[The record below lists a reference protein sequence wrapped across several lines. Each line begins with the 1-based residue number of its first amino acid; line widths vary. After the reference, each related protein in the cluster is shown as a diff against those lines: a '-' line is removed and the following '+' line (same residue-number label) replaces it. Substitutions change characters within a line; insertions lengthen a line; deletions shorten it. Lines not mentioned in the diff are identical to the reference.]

1 MIAFTAAEIA
11 DITNGRLA
19 ADPGI
24 TPGSVVTDSREAT
37 PGSLYVAKP
46 GETADGHD
54 FVGAAFER
62 GAVLALVQHDVA
74 DDAGRNHPAVVVQDP
89 VLAMGALAAETVRR
103 IRAGRAADG
112 EPLTV
117 IGITGSAGKTTTK
130 DLLAGILA
138 AEGTTVA
145 PQGSYNGEV
154 GVPLTVFK
162 AGADTRY
169 LVIEMG
175 ATGVGHIS
183 YLAEMVRPDIGVVL
197 GVGTAHAGEFGGVE
211 NIARAKGELVEA
223 LAGTGTAVLNLD
235 DARVAA
241 MAGRTSATV
250 LGYSAQPSRDDHS
263 DEVGEER
270 VGEERV
276 GEERVGEERVGPG
289 RAGAERVRAEG
300 AELNADGHPE
310 FDLFLPGEAAG
321 HHVTARLIGAHHIAN
336 LLAAAAAAHAA
347 GVPAARIAASLS
359 SQAAASR
366 WRMERTERA
375 DGVTVINDA
384 YNANP
389 ESMRAALRTL
399 ADLGRGRRTWAVL
412 GAMLELGD
420 DSIRE
425 HIAVGTQVVRLNIS
439 RLVVVGR
446 EARSLYVSAIN
457 EGSWGNECVFAETPQ
472 EAYELLQAELEPG
485 DLVLFKSSNS
495 IGLRHLGDRIALPPQ
510 APGTA
515 AGAGE
520 RRTADSAAG
529 NAAGTATEG
538 SALL

>member
-19 ADPGI
+19 AEPGI

-37 PGSLYVAKP
+37 TGSLYVAKP

-54 FVGAAFER
+54 FVAAAFER
-62 GAVLALVQHDVA
+62 GAVLALVEHDVA
-74 DDAGRNHPAVVVQDP
+74 DVAGAKYPAVVVQDS
-89 VLAMGALAAETVRR
+89 VLAMGALAAEAVRR
-103 IRAGRAADG
+103 IRASRAADG

-138 AEGTTVA
+138 AEGTTIA

-162 AGADTRY
+162 AGVDTRY

-223 LAGTGTAVLNLD
+223 LPSAGTAVLNLD

-241 MAGRTSATV
+241 MAGRTRATV
-250 LGYSAQPSRDDHS
+250 LGYTAQA
-263 DEVGEER
+263 
-270 VGEERV
+270 
-276 GEERVGEERVGPG
+276 
-289 RAGAERVRAEG
+289 AGDPAAAERVRAEDV
-300 AELNADGHPE
+300 ELNAGGSPE
-310 FDLFLPGEAAG
+310 FELFLPGESAG
-321 HHVTARLIGAHHIAN
+321 LHVTAQLIGAHHIAN

-359 SQAAASR
+359 AQTAASR

-412 GAMLELGD
+412 GAMLELGT

-425 HIAVGTQVVRLNIS
+425 HMAVGTQVVRLNIS

-446 EARSLYVSAIN
+446 EARSLYVSAVN
-457 EGSWGNECVFAETPQ
+457 EGSWGNECVFAETPE

-510 APGTA
+510 AAGTAEGSA
-515 AGAGE
+515 AGA
-520 RRTADSAAG
+520 AAG
-529 NAAGTATEG
+529 DTAGDNSGNNAGNTAGTATEG

>member
-11 DITNGRLA
+11 EITNGRLA
-19 ADPGI
+19 AEPGV

-54 FVGAAFER
+54 FVAAAFER
-62 GAVLALVQHDVA
+62 GAVLALVEHDVT
-74 DDAGRNHPAVVVQDP
+74 DDAGRTYPAVVVQDS
-89 VLAMGALAAETVRR
+89 VLAMGALAAEAVRR
-103 IRAGRAADG
+103 IRAGRAANG

-130 DLLAGILA
+130 DLLAGILG
-138 AEGTTVA
+138 AEGSTVA

-162 AGADTRY
+162 AGPDTRF

-183 YLAEMVRPDIGVVL
+183 YLAGMVRPDIGVVL

-211 NIARAKGELVEA
+211 NIAIAKGELVEA
-223 LAGTGTAVLNLD
+223 LPAGGTAVLNLD

-241 MAGRTSATV
+241 MAARTRAAV
-250 LGYSAQPSRDDHS
+250 LGFSAAPASAGLS
-263 DEVGEER
+263 GET
-270 VGEERV
+270 GT
-276 GEERVGEERVGPG
+276 GP
-289 RAGAERVRAEG
+289 AGAECVRAEG
-300 AELNADGHPE
+300 IELNSGGSPE
-310 FDLFLPGEAAG
+310 FEVLFPGGTPPHHIAAK
-321 HHVTARLIGAHHIAN
+321 LIGAHHIGN

-359 SQAAASR
+359 SQSAASR

-375 DGVTVINDA
+375 DGVTIINDA

-412 GAMLELGD
+412 GAMLELGP

-425 HIAVGTQVVRLNIS
+425 HMAVGTQVVRLNIS
-439 RLVVVGR
+439 RLLVVGR
-446 EARSLYVSAIN
+446 EARSLYVSAVN
-457 EGSWGNECVFAETPQ
+457 EGSWGNECVFAETAD

-495 IGLRHLGDRIALPPQ
+495 IGLRHLGDRIALPLQ
-510 APGTA
+510 APGTVSGA
-515 AGAGE
+515 AGGSA
-520 RRTADSAAG
+520 AVSAAG
-529 NAAGTATEG
+529 DTAGTATEG
-538 SALL
+538 SALP